1 MCAFN
6 NKQGFSLIEL
16 TVAIGISAI
25 GLYALTSYNSMILK
39 SSKQFDEFAIVDATS
54 KSKQM
59 ETYDRANTMGEVKL
73 LNNPEKT
80 TRATKV
86 CDLVGLKYDTLDQT
100 CKAKCVGAG
109 PCKISIRDALCDL
122 ETRGRVPD
130 PRFCL

>member
-73 LNNPEKT
+73 LTNLQKT
-80 TRATKV
+80 NRATRV
-86 CDLVGLKYDTLDQT
+86 CKLVGLTYDTFDQT
-100 CKAKCVGAG
+100 CKAACVGG
-109 PCKISIRDALCDL
+109 SCTISIRDALCDL